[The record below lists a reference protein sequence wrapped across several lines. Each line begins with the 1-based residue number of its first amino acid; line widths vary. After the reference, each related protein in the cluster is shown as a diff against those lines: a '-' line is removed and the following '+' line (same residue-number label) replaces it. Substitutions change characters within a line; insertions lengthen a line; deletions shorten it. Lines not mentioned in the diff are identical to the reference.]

1 MSHYTLFSDGL
12 WCSLQDPCVVP
23 PRRSSESTS
32 QSTRGRNSEGTTQ
45 QSDSR
50 STNNSSSGTLERNKN
65 RQSQGTVTVEGG
77 SPPSKTNRFLSSLNQ
92 RKLFSKFFSSVTP
105 QFSSQTLPQHS
116 SRHNPSTSHVRTG
129 LYPSLSDDNL
139 ESGDLAR
146 SVHAR
151 ISPELNNHPSTPPTS
166 SRKSSLSSD
175 ISYNK
180 DGKKG
185 NIQKASSFDFLP
197 AFLSL
202 FIYGDNNTLGPEKRQ
217 KKSCSEGGHRKSK
230 TEKDRDGHTNCNG
243 DTLVPSRTSS
253 DECKKL
259 HKSAP
264 IPAPRLSLAKRD
276 CRMSG
281 PVYAN
286 REALATTGRSISLGE
301 NASCPLSEE
310 TNPSKTVQ
318 NGLPIP
324 QPFIRSASSPSV
336 VSHSKLRAQL
346 PSRLSTSEGGSCE
359 PIISCITVID
369 ESCRS
374 ASLNGPLCVQAMVQ
388 PIPKPRKKLPFQ
400 EGRTDTSCESC
411 ASVDSSTSPT
421 LTEISEVCKI
431 IFYLILVCI
440 VCNMSLGYIL

>member
-1 MSHYTLFSDGL
+1 M
-12 WCSLQDPCVVP
+12 VP
-23 PRRSSESTS
+23 PRRSVENTS
-32 QSTRGRNSEGTTQ
+32 QSRGRSSESSQQTDGRSSNSHQ
-45 QSDSR
+45 I
-50 STNNSSSGTLERNKN
+50 NSSSGTLERNKN
-65 RQSQGTVTVEGG
+65 RQSQVTATSEGG
-77 SPPSKTNRFLSSLNQ
+77 SPPSKASKFLSNLNQ
-92 RKLFSKFFSSVTP
+92 RKLFSKFFSSVAP

-116 SRHNPSTSHVRTG
+116 SRHNPSSSHGRTC

-139 ESGDLAR
+139 ESGDLTR

-151 ISPELNNHPSTPPTS
+151 ISPEFNNHPSTPPTC
-166 SRKSSLSSD
+166 SRKSSLSSVMND
-175 ISYNK
+175 VSYK
-180 DGKKG
+180 EGKKS

-202 FIYGDNNTLGPEKRQ
+202 FLYGDGTVGPDKRQ
-217 KKSCSEGGHRKSK
+217 KKITSETGHRKSK
-230 TEKDRDGHTNCNG
+230 IEKDRLIDSPGSCNG
-243 DTLVPSRTSS
+243 ETIHSTMRIVSDDSS
-253 DECKKL
+253 KKL

-264 IPAPRLSLAKRD
+264 IPAPRLSLAKKD
-276 CRMSG
+276 SQMSG

-301 NASCPLSEE
+301 NASCPLSGEV
-310 TNPSKTVQ
+310 NPMKTVQ

-336 VSHSKLRAQL
+336 VSHSKLRPQL

-369 ESCRS
+369 ESCRA
-374 ASLNGPLCVQAMVQ
+374 ASLNGPLHLQSLVQ

-400 EGRTDTSCESC
+400 EGQTETSCESC

-421 LTEISEVCKI
+421 LTEISEVSRFC
-431 IFYLILVCI
+431 IFTSINYNTCCI
-440 VCNMSLGYIL
+440 HRLENIHYGALSNS